1 MSGPLMP
8 KGTAVWLLDNT
19 ALTFAQIADFCN
31 LHVLEVENL
40 ANEEGTARIM
50 GLDPITNGQLTME
63 EIDKATQDPAY
74 RMQLKP
80 TVVVP
85 AKKKGTRYTPIAQRQ
100 DKPNAISWL
109 IKHYPDFSDMQI
121 VRLIGTTKSTI
132 AAIRDRTHWNI
143 QNIRPQSP
151 VLLGICTQAEIDT
164 QEEALKKK
172 KELPEKKKTAVRK
185 KKSAVKAKTPAKK
198 TAVAKKE
205 KAPSKSSKKT
215 AVKKKAHKKT

>member
-63 EIDKATQDPAY
+63 EIEKATHDSTY

-80 TVVVP
+80 TVAVP

-109 IKHYPDFSDMQI
+109 IKHYPEFTDMQI

-143 QNIRPQSP
+143 QNIRAQSP
-151 VLLGICTQAEIDT
+151 ILLGICTQAEIES
-164 QEEALKKK
+164 QEAALKRKQAVPEGKKAPVKKK
-172 KELPEKKKTAVRK
+172 KA
-185 KKSAVKAKTPAKK
+185 AVKAKKAPAKK
-198 TAVAKKE
+198 
-205 KAPSKSSKKT
+205 APSAPKQEKKST
-215 AVKKKAHKKT
+215 